1 MYYLALNP
9 TDEKK
14 RTLKSIKNYG
24 IISSIL
30 LKSKNNSDDYDKK
43 YNKVKLN
50 SDNIPLEKTL
60 DMHEVVI
67 VITLITS
74 VFNDVRKYYPLVFLD
89 VLLHKLDE

>member
-1 MYYLALNP
+1 M
-9 TDEKK
+9 
-14 RTLKSIKNYG
+14 
-24 IISSIL
+24 
-30 LKSKNNSDDYDKK
+30 KSKNNSDDYDKK

-50 SDNIPLEKTL
+50 SDNIPLEKTF

-89 VLLHKLDE
+89 VRLHKLDE

>member
-1 MYYLALNP
+1 M
-9 TDEKK
+9 
-14 RTLKSIKNYG
+14 
-24 IISSIL
+24 
-30 LKSKNNSDDYDKK
+30 KSKNNSDDYDKK

>member
-1 MYYLALNP
+1 M
-9 TDEKK
+9 
-14 RTLKSIKNYG
+14 
-24 IISSIL
+24 
-30 LKSKNNSDDYDKK
+30 KSKNNSDDYDKK

-50 SDNIPLEKTL
+50 SDNMPLEKTL

>member
-1 MYYLALNP
+1 M
-9 TDEKK
+9 
-14 RTLKSIKNYG
+14 
-24 IISSIL
+24 
-30 LKSKNNSDDYDKK
+30 KSKNNSDDYDKK

-89 VLLHKLDE
+89 VRLHKLDE

>member
-1 MYYLALNP
+1 MIM
-9 TDEKK
+9 
-14 RTLKSIKNYG
+14 IKN
-24 IISSIL
+24 I
-30 LKSKNNSDDYDKK
+30 
-43 YNKVKLN
+43 KVKLN